1 MKDNELKKNAL
12 ELAILIREL
21 KFLRLKE
28 LNDEAMDTFGKLFI
42 DLTIDEVKESS
53 INIRR
58 EYKRFERKLFLS
70 MAKYANCGVIY
81 TDGSLRSFY
90 EKYKE
95 FKDDYYKK
103 HPDEKKK

>member
-1 MKDNELKKNAL
+1 MNDNELKKNAL

-70 MAKYANCGVIY
+70 MAK
-81 TDGSLRSFY
+81 
-90 EKYKE
+90 
-95 FKDDYYKK
+95 
-103 HPDEKKK
+103 